1 MTFFA
6 PPPSCRWSLA
16 LELGHYPR
24 LVELRGQSS
33 RASTGCSAL
42 GQPAATQG
50 NDWPCSHRGRWR
62 QARDHQPIHRVTLR
76 FETIAGPGEPQRPF
90 RRQRVIARHST
101 KPTWTQSLLRLGWC
115 RERVRVPQEVAQSR
129 SHAGA
134 SSRRCHKGCCIFG
147 PTAPH
152 RDSVK
157 PAWPLR
163 HSPHHDAGVLPS
175 IGEAIKVAG
184 CFASAALLT
193 FTGQSCRWRRFDSTR
208 PSPTRWR
215 RVRRIV
221 SGAAAVRTSRAA
233 CPFKPAG
240 HSYH

>member
-76 FETIAGPGEPQRPF
+76 FETIAGSGEPRRPF

-115 RERVRVPQEVAQSR
+115 RERVRVPQEVTDSAVIE
-129 SHAGA
+129 AGA
-134 SSRRCHKGCCIFG
+134 AKRLQRVKTVRELSVVG
-147 PTAPH
+147 PCVTLGLVLRVVRAVH
-152 RDSVK
+152 R
-157 PAWPLR
+157 
-163 HSPHHDAGVLPS
+163 GVVRLPS
-175 IGEAIKVAG
+175 SPGGKQSYERAHEAVLA
-184 CFASAALLT
+184 T
-193 FTGQSCRWRRFDSTR
+193 
-208 PSPTRWR
+208 
-215 RVRRIV
+215 
-221 SGAAAVRTSRAA
+221 
-233 CPFKPAG
+233 
-240 HSYH
+240 